1 MALFV
6 DGLAAGVDDL
16 TNQDSGLLDVAQT
29 CGINVTT
36 KIALAHDEIAAD
48 LQLWLDRPR
57 TSLDMVWRP
66 SLHIGQVVI
75 TPALRR
81 WETMQALAL
90 FYRDA
95 YFSQLAD
102 RYQAKWDE
110 YSKLTRTA
118 FEKYMVSGMGL
129 VGNPVPQAPA
139 PVLGSVAGPQQG
151 GTFYACISWVNAA
164 GGEGAVSVTSSI
176 VIADSYLMTVGA
188 PPAPANVTGFN
199 VYAGTSLSAMVLQ
212 NDVALAP
219 GGTFTYVPGFVTQGK
234 LPGRGQ
240 APEFTRPLVRMLLR
254 G

>member
-6 DGLAAGVDDL
+6 DGLVAGVDDL

-66 SLHIGQVVI
+66 VLHIGQVVV
-75 TPALRR
+75 TPALKR

-102 RYQAKWDE
+102 RYQAKWDQ

-118 FEKYMVSGMGL
+118 YEKYMVSGMGL
-129 VGNPVPQAPA
+129 VNNPVPQAPA

-151 GTFYACISWVNAA
+151 GTFYACISWLNAM
-164 GGEGAVSVTSSI
+164 GGEGAASVTSSI
-176 VIADSYLMTVGA
+176 DVADNYLMTVS
-188 PPAPANVTGFN
+188 APAAPGNVTGFN
-199 VYAGTSLSAMVLQ
+199 VYAGASLNAMALQ
-212 NDVALAP
+212 NDVALPP
-219 GGTFTYVPGFVTQGK
+219 GGSFTYVPGFVTQGR
-234 LPGRGQ
+234 LPGPGQ
-240 APEFTRPLVRMLLR
+240 VPEFTRPLVRMLLR

>member
-36 KIALAHDEIAAD
+36 KIALAHEEIAAD

-57 TSLDMVWRP
+57 TSLDMVWSP
-66 SLHIGQVVI
+66 VLHIGQVVV
-75 TPALRR
+75 TPALKR
-81 WETMQALAL
+81 WETMLALAL

-118 FEKYMVSGMGL
+118 YEKYMVSGMGL
-129 VGNPVPQAPA
+129 VNNPVPQAPA

-151 GTFYACISWVNAA
+151 GTFYACISWLNAA
-164 GGEGAVSVTSSI
+164 GGEGAVSATSSI
-176 VIADSYLMTVGA
+176 VVADSSLMTVGA
-188 PPAPANVTGFN
+188 PAAPANVTGFN
-199 VYAGTSLSAMVLQ
+199 VYAGLSLNAMVLQ
-212 NDVALAP
+212 NDVALP
-219 GGTFTYVPGFVTQGK
+219 LGGSFTYVPGFVTQGK
-234 LPGRGQ
+234 LPGSGQ